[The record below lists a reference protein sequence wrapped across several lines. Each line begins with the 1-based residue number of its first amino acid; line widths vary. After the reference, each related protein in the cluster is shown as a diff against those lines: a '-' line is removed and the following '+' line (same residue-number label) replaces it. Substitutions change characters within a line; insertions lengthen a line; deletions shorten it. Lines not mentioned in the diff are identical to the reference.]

1 MTKRRGPMPAPHE
14 EKSIAGPI
22 TEQEKRRRMR
32 AIHGADAINAIEGA
46 PISDYAKQLSARWA
60 DGEITHGEMVEALI
74 KRHTRVKRSEQSL

>member
-1 MTKRRGPMPAPHE
+1 MTKRHRPMPALHE
-14 EKSIAGPI
+14 ENSIAGPI

-60 DGEITHGEMVEALI
+60 DGEITHEEMVETLI